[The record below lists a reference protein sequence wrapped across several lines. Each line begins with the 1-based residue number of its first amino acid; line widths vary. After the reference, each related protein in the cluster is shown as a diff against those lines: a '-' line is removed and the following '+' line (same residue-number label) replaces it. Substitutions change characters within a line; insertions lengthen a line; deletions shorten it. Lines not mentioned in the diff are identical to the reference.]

1 MRTQDRNELLRRIR
15 KIEIKAGRLSRNIFA
30 GAYRSAFKGRGMS
43 FSEVREYR
51 IGDDVRDIDWN
62 VTARYAK
69 PYVKVYEEERELTML
84 LLIDVSKSELFG
96 TRERTKRQLI
106 AEIAGTLAFST
117 ISNNDKVGVI
127 FYSTKVEKFVPPGKG
142 RKHVLHILDEILTLE
157 AEEPGTDLSQALIFA
172 NNVQKKR
179 ASVFVL
185 SDFIDDSEYDRTLSI
200 VRRKHDVFALQ
211 VYDDHEADLPD
222 VGLLTVRDAET
233 GEVYVIDSSSKRVR
247 EQYRK
252 SRLESDARFRSIF
265 RRYDVKYGRAA
276 TDRDYVPVLQ
286 NLFSKKSHQ

>member
-1 MRTQDRNELLRRIR
+1 METHDRSELLRKIR
-15 KIEIKAGRLSRNIFA
+15 KIEIKANRLSQNIFS

-69 PYVKVYEEERELTML
+69 PFIKVYEEERELTML
-84 LLIDVSKSELFG
+84 LLVDVSKSGLFG
-96 TRERTKRQLI
+96 TSGRTKRQLI

-117 ISNNDKVGVI
+117 ITNNDKVGVI
-127 FYSTKVEKFVPPGKG
+127 FYSNKVEKFIPPGKG

-157 AEEPGTDLSQALIFA
+157 AEEPGTDLSEALVFA

-179 ASVFVL
+179 ATVFVL
-185 SDFIDDSEYDRTLSI
+185 SDFIDESGYDRTLSI
-200 VRRKHDVFALQ
+200 VRRKHDVMAMQ
-211 VYDDHEADLPD
+211 VYDEHEATLPS

-233 GEVYVIDSSSKRVR
+233 GETLVIDSSSQRVR
-247 EQYRK
+247 ETYR
-252 SRLESDARFRSIF
+252 RFWEETANRFRTIF
-265 RRYDVKYGRAA
+265 RRYDVRFGSVA
-276 TDRDYVPVLQ
+276 TNADYVPALQ
-286 NLFSKKSHQ
+286 NLFSRRS

>member
-1 MRTQDRNELLRRIR
+1 METHDRSELLRKIR
-15 KIEIKAGRLSRNIFA
+15 KIEIKANRLSQNIFS

-69 PYVKVYEEERELTML
+69 PFIKVYEEERELTML
-84 LLIDVSKSELFG
+84 LLVDVSKSGLFG
-96 TRERTKRQLI
+96 TSGRTKRQLI

-117 ISNNDKVGVI
+117 ITNNDKVGVI
-127 FYSTKVEKFVPPGKG
+127 FYSNKVEKFIPPGKG

-157 AEEPGTDLSQALIFA
+157 AEEPGTDLSQALVFA

-179 ASVFVL
+179 ATVFVL
-185 SDFIDDSEYDRTLSI
+185 SDFIDESGYDRTLSI
-200 VRRKHDVFALQ
+200 VRRKHDVMAMQ
-211 VYDDHEADLPD
+211 VYDEHEATLPS

-233 GEVYVIDSSSKRVR
+233 GETLVIDSSSQRVR
-247 EQYRK
+247 ETYR
-252 SRLESDARFRSIF
+252 RFWEETANRFRTIF
-265 RRYDVKYGRAA
+265 RRYDVRFGSVA
-276 TDRDYVPVLQ
+276 TNADYVPALQ
-286 NLFSKKSHQ
+286 NLFSRRS

>member
-1 MRTQDRNELLRRIR
+1 METHDRNELLRKIR
-15 KIEIKAGRLSRNIFA
+15 KIEIKANRLSQNIFS

-69 PYVKVYEEERELTML
+69 PFIKVYEEERELTML
-84 LLIDVSKSELFG
+84 LLVDVSKSGLFG
-96 TRERTKRQLI
+96 TSGRTKRQLI

-117 ISNNDKVGVI
+117 ITNNDKVGVI
-127 FYSTKVEKFVPPGKG
+127 FYSNKVEKFIPPGKG

-157 AEEPGTDLSQALIFA
+157 AEEPGTDLSQALVFA

-179 ASVFVL
+179 ATIFIL
-185 SDFIDDSEYDRTLSI
+185 SDFIDESGYDRTLSI
-200 VRRKHDVFALQ
+200 VRRKHDVMAMQ
-211 VYDDHEADLPD
+211 VYDEHEATLPR

-233 GEVYVIDSSSKRVR
+233 GETLVIDSSSQSVR
-247 EQYRK
+247 ETYR
-252 SRLESDARFRSIF
+252 RFWEETANRFRTIF
-265 RRYDVKYGRAA
+265 RRYDVKFGSVA
-276 TDRDYVPVLQ
+276 TNADYVPALQ
-286 NLFSKKSHQ
+286 NLFSRRS

>member
-1 MRTQDRNELLRRIR
+1 METHDRNELLRKIR
-15 KIEIKAGRLSRNIFA
+15 KIEIKANRLSQNIFS

-69 PYVKVYEEERELTML
+69 PFIKVYEEERELTML
-84 LLIDVSKSELFG
+84 LLVDVSKSGLFG
-96 TRERTKRQLI
+96 TSGRTKRQLI

-117 ISNNDKVGVI
+117 ITNNDKVGVI
-127 FYSTKVEKFVPPGKG
+127 FYSNKVEKFIPPGKG

-157 AEEPGTDLSQALIFA
+157 AEEPGTDLSEALVFA

-179 ASVFVL
+179 ATVFVL
-185 SDFIDDSEYDRTLSI
+185 SDFIDESGYDRTLSI
-200 VRRKHDVFALQ
+200 VRRKHDVMAMQ
-211 VYDDHEADLPD
+211 VYDEHEATLPS

-233 GEVYVIDSSSKRVR
+233 GETLVIDSSSQSVG
-247 EQYRK
+247 ETYRHFW
-252 SRLESDARFRSIF
+252 EETENRFRTIF
-265 RRYDVKYGRAA
+265 RRYDVKFGSVA
-276 TDRDYVPVLQ
+276 TNADYVPALQ
-286 NLFSKKSHQ
+286 NLFSRRS

>member
-1 MRTQDRNELLRRIR
+1 METHDRSELLRKIR
-15 KIEIKAGRLSRNIFA
+15 KIEIKANRLSQNIFS

-69 PYVKVYEEERELTML
+69 PFIKVYEEERELTML
-84 LLIDVSKSELFG
+84 LLVDVSKSGLFG
-96 TRERTKRQLI
+96 TSGRTKRQLI

-117 ISNNDKVGVI
+117 ITNNDKVGVI
-127 FYSTKVEKFVPPGKG
+127 FYSNKVEKFIPPGKG

-157 AEEPGTDLSQALIFA
+157 AEEPGTDLSEALVFA

-179 ASVFVL
+179 ATVFVL
-185 SDFIDDSEYDRTLSI
+185 SDFIDESGYDRTLSI
-200 VRRKHDVFALQ
+200 VRRKHDVMAMQ
-211 VYDDHEADLPD
+211 VYDEHEATLPS

-233 GEVYVIDSSSKRVR
+233 GETLVIDSSSQRVR
-247 EQYRK
+247 EMYR
-252 SRLESDARFRSIF
+252 RFWEETANRFRTIF
-265 RRYDVKYGRAA
+265 RRYDVRFGSVA
-276 TDRDYVPVLQ
+276 TNADYVPALQ
-286 NLFSKKSHQ
+286 NLFSRRS

>member
-1 MRTQDRNELLRRIR
+1 METHDRNELLRKIR
-15 KIEIKAGRLSRNIFA
+15 KIEIKANRLSQNIFS

-69 PYVKVYEEERELTML
+69 PFIKVYEEERELTML
-84 LLIDVSKSELFG
+84 LLVDVSKSGLFG
-96 TRERTKRQLI
+96 TSGRTKRQLI

-117 ISNNDKVGVI
+117 ITNNDKVGVI
-127 FYSTKVEKFVPPGKG
+127 FYSNKVEKFIPPGKG

-157 AEEPGTDLSQALIFA
+157 AEEPGTDLSEALVFA

-179 ASVFVL
+179 ATVFVL
-185 SDFIDDSEYDRTLSI
+185 SDFIDESGYDRTLSI
-200 VRRKHDVFALQ
+200 VRRKHDVMAMQ
-211 VYDDHEADLPD
+211 VYDEHEATLPS

-233 GEVYVIDSSSKRVR
+233 GETLVIDSSSRSVR
-247 EQYRK
+247 ETYR
-252 SRLESDARFRSIF
+252 RFWEETENRFRTIF
-265 RRYDVKYGRAA
+265 HRYDVKFGSVA
-276 TDRDYVPVLQ
+276 TNADYVPALQ
-286 NLFSKKSHQ
+286 NLFSRRS